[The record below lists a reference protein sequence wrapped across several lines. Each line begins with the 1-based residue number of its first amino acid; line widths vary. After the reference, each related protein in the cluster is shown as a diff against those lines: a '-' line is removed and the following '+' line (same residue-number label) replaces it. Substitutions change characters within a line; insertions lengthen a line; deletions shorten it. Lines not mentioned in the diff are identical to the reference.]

1 MEVIVKSRGVELG
14 DGLREYVERKVNK
27 LDRFLPDIREAEVDL
42 IVQKTRS
49 AEASQIAQITLRGNR
64 GLVVR
69 AEERSGDLRSS
80 VDVALDKIERQI
92 KRYKGKHWAS
102 QQQQQQRQAENEMEA
117 AVEEMGM
124 EPEEEFPGQ
133 VVRVKEFY
141 TRPMDV
147 EEAIEQMELLGHDFF
162 IFYNINTNNYSV
174 VYRRSD
180 EGYGLLLPELV

>member
-1 MEVIVKSRGVELG
+1 MEVIIKSRGVEFG
-14 DGLREYVERKVNK
+14 DGLRDYVERKVNK

-42 IVQKTRS
+42 IAQKTRS
-49 AEASQIAQITLRGNR
+49 AEESQVAQITLRGNR
-64 GLVVR
+64 GLIVR
-69 AEERSGDLRSS
+69 AEERSGDMRSS
-80 VDVALDKIERQI
+80 VDVALDKVERQI

-102 QQQQQQRQAENEMEA
+102 QQQQQRQAESEIEA
-117 AVEEMGM
+117 AIEEL
-124 EPEEEFPGQ
+124 EPEEEISEQ

-162 IFYNINTNNYSV
+162 IFYNVNTNNYSV
-174 VYRRSD
+174 VYRRSG